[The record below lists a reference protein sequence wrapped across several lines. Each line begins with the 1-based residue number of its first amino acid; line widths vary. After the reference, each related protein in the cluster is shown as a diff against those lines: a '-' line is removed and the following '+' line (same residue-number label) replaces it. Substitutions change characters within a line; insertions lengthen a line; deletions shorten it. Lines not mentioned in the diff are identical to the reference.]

1 MPIVNGM
8 SMQRLSACLYE
19 EKEALEELLF
29 KLEEEQLVL
38 ATGRH
43 RWLPRA
49 TAEVENALR
58 TLDAMEHSRHDVMV
72 SVAKETGVVRG
83 EMATLAEVAGAV
95 GEPWSEVLLE
105 SCENMRALLGQV
117 AEMVASNRDL
127 IMRGLASTAE
137 ALVAIGAS
145 AGISYGPDG
154 ESRTIAGLTRLLDAA
169 I

>member
-1 MPIVNGM
+1 MPILNDM

-29 KLEEEQLVL
+29 KLEEEQLIL
-38 ATGRH
+38 AAGRH

-49 TAEVENALR
+49 SVEVENALR
-58 TLDAMEHSRHDVMV
+58 ILDAMERVRHDVMV
-72 SVAKETGVVRG
+72 SVAEETEVASG
-83 EMATLAEVAGAV
+83 EMATLPEVAGAV

-105 SCENMRALLGQV
+105 SAENMRALLVQV

-137 ALVAIGAS
+137 TLVAIGAS

-154 ESRTIAGLTRLLDAA
+154 ESRTVAGMTRLLDAA